1 MFEGGSAWV
10 EGVLSLWME

>member
-10 EGVLSLWME
+10 ERVLSLWMK